1 MAIRIPN
8 ICPGCQHEM
17 MVSQLKCPECGTVVE
32 GSFELDPFSRLSP
45 EQRSFCLLFIRC
57 RGSLKEIGAELNIS
71 YPTARNRLDDL
82 VAAMGFAGE
91 KAPDLRMQVLEALS
105 QGKISTQEALE
116 KLKGAEGS

>member
-57 RGSLKEIGAELNIS
+57 RGSLKEVGAELRS
-71 YPTARNRLDDL
+71 PTPRPGTGWTTWWRRWALPGKRPRTCGCRCWRRSAKGKYRPRRPWRN
-82 VAAMGFAGE
+82 
-91 KAPDLRMQVLEALS
+91 
-105 QGKISTQEALE
+105 
-116 KLKGAEGS
+116 